1 MATLGV
7 PVTVPWCPQ
16 FGILVP
22 LVGTNQDL
30 FWYPWYQ
37 GLVTIL
43 WYIFIFSLCF
53 GESVGFFGNPGTY
66 VGMKSVSA
74 STPLMRRGGECAAC
88 GPFSAGL
95 EWKMC

>member
-1 MATLGV
+1 MHRLLPPFKV
-7 PVTVPWCPQ
+7 FSLVSWCSW
-16 FGILVP
+16 FGILQDSCLVP
-22 LVGTNQDL
+22 LVSR
-30 FWYPWYQ
+30 Q

-74 STPLMRRGGECAAC
+74 STPLIRRGETC
-88 GPFSAGL
+88 GPFCAGL
-95 EWKMC
+95 EWEMC